1 MNSPLGTRIFTVS
14 TTLLLSA
21 IFLTTLQT
29 PSSANPAPTI
39 RDSQILPY
47 LLDNPNDN
55 SVVKVRCIPQQS
67 REVDRNRRF
76 IRDSLLQSNSGD
88 GAANAFGERNQNI
101 TIEIEGSCRNVR
113 IRVQDD
119 ANFSD
124 FPVYNPYLDR
134 NHPESNDSW
143 LTREGSGWY
152 WLLHRR

>member
-1 MNSPLGTRIFTVS
+1 MNSPLGTRILTVS

-21 IFLTTLQT
+21 TFLAAVPT

-47 LLDNPNDN
+47 LLDNPHNN

-67 REVDRNRRF
+67 QEVDRNRRF
-76 IRDSLLQSNSGD
+76 IRDSLLQSNSG
-88 GAANAFGERNQNI
+88 NSNQNI
-101 TIEIEGSCRNVR
+101 TVEIEGSCRNLR
-113 IRVQDD
+113 IRVPDD
-119 ANFSD
+119 TKFSD

-134 NHPESNDSW
+134 NYPESNDSW
-143 LTREGSGWY
+143 LTRESSGWY